1 MRASFRSSLGLMAC
15 VAAATVAAQ
24 FNAGLYGTFITIGIF
39 SLLAVPLGLMYGH
52 VGLMSLAQG
61 AFAALGGYTSAI
73 LATRY
78 GWSAAGGLVP
88 AVLLPALFAYL
99 ISRRVLRLP
108 ELSMALATLAFALLL
123 EVMLRSGGSFTG
135 GYEGITGIPPLPLV
149 GDSRLGAHL
158 LVWALVLLCVFCY
171 ESLLASPR
179 GRALKAVHVDRLLAE
194 SVGFPVAR
202 ELATLFSIVAGL
214 SGLAGWFYAHYIG
227 YLGPA
232 SLGVHLST
240 NLIFMVVV
248 GGRKYALG
256 PILGA
261 IFFVLASDLIP
272 GAAEAH
278 GMVFGALL
286 ILVLLMLPGGLLS
299 LGAGWWAAR
308 RRRAA
313 GAGGTAAAPG
323 PSSPPA
329 RMPVAAEVSK

>member
-1 MRASFRSSLGLMAC
+1 MRASLRSSLILLVC
-15 VAAATVAAQ
+15 VALATGVALP
-24 FNAGLYGTFITIGIF
+24 NPGLFATSITIGIF
-39 SLLAVPLGLMYGH
+39 ALLAVPLGIMYGH

-61 AFAALGGYTSAI
+61 AFAALGGYASAI

-78 GWSAAGGLVP
+78 GWPPALSLLP
-88 AVLLPALFAYL
+88 AVLLPALLAYL

-123 EVMLRSGGSFTG
+123 EVALRSGGKFTG

-149 GDSRLGAHL
+149 GDSRLATHF
-158 LVWALVLLCVFCY
+158 LVWGLVIFCVFCY

-202 ELATLFSIVAGL
+202 ELAVLFSIVAGL
-214 SGLAGWFYAHYIG
+214 AGLAGWFYAHYIG
-227 YLGPA
+227 YLGPS
-232 SLGVHLST
+232 SLGVHLSA

-248 GGRKYALG
+248 GGRKFALG

-272 GAAEAH
+272 GKAEAH
-278 GMVFGALL
+278 GIVFGALL
-286 ILVLLMLPGGLLS
+286 ILVLLVLPGGLLS
-299 LGAGWWAAR
+299 LGAGRWSGR
-308 RRRAA
+308 RKK
-313 GAGGTAAAPG
+313 PG
-323 PSSPPA
+323 PNGSA
-329 RMPVAAEVSK
+329 RPLVTAEVGK